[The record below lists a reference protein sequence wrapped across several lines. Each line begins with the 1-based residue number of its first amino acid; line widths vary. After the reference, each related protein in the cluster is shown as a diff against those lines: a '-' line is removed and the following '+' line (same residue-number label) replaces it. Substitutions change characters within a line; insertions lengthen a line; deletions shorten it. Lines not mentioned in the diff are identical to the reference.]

1 MELEE
6 IKDLV
11 LWMKENDVKSFNLP
25 GVIEVSFRDTETAR
39 SSGFVPDHLVIT
51 DEEDMFNV

>member
-6 IKDLV
+6 IKDFV
-11 LWMKENDVKSFNLP
+11 LWMKENGVESFTLP

-39 SSGFVPDHLVIT
+39 SSGFVPDHLIIT
-51 DEEDMFNV
+51 DEEDIFNV